1 MPLCVELVT
10 LDSMG
15 QVLRVMDPQPFDLG
29 TCSFVVQSGAEY
41 VANPFLL
48 TRTEALE
55 IGLSIAGL
63 WVAVAVVKMV
73 SRRI

>member
-10 LDSMG
+10 IGPTG
-15 QVLRVMDPQPFDLG
+15 QVPRVMDPQPASLDA
-29 TCSFVVQSGAEY
+29 CSFVLQSGAEY
-41 VANPFLL
+41 IANPLLL

-55 IGLSIAGL
+55 IGISIAGL
-63 WVAVAVVKMV
+63 WVAVSVVKMV